1 MKLLK
6 CCIIMILCFFAAQH
20 ADAKKYIVQ
29 GQIFDAESKA
39 RLADADITFVNARTG
54 KILGLGKDS
63 GYGLQHNAD
72 SWFYL
77 YFYADPNETFP
88 LRIEVEL
95 DGYRTATLTYDF
107 SASFPEMLKIEKP
120 INMVKG
126 NADDDMEVNLNEVV
140 VTATKIKMV
149 MKGDTIVY
157 DADAFRLSEGSM
169 LDALIGQLPG
179 AELDDNGQITVNGK
193 KISSLLVDGKDF
205 FTGDPNVALRNLP
218 AYTVKN
224 VKVYDRT
231 NPFAAPGKFVG
242 EQDKDL
248 VMDVNLKKQYQMGF
262 VGNIEGG
269 YGSSDRYLG
278 RLFALEYT
286 RKVRLSA
293 YANINNINNDSRGPG
308 ITANDGVIMDNGW
321 QEATVNEGERKL
333 IRAGLDYHITNTDN
347 PDDRYVKELIFNGS
361 TSYSRTVTD
370 IDRHIST
377 SDFLAGIPNRFGRSG
392 TRDNNTAHEVSSLNS
407 LMYWFNSNLLWL
419 KPNFRYYR
427 GDGHSMATTAQFLDN
442 PVESRLGE
450 AIDSVSNN
458 IDGVYA
464 RRYGLLYLDNNS
476 EHRKNREVT
485 TDGRFYSNI
494 NAFNPF
500 GFGVIFD
507 WRYTDR
513 HYDADRRQNVTFK
526 TEDIDPVIRNSIT
539 SEPFRDWSYAPA
551 LRLTYSGDSYSAEIS
566 DRVTMGGTDGSR
578 EIILPD
584 DPLTPLESY
593 MIDNVNSYFSRER
606 TKSNAIYGLL
616 QSRITLTDMY
626 NLDLT
631 ADCEM
636 ENGTRRLKYQ
646 RDEIDTTFS
655 RSHVLVRP
663 SLTLRLNNDD
673 AVRKVYTIKV
683 NARQTL
689 PQMTRLLRSVDTTDP
704 MSIRLGNPDLKKMT
718 RLMAMAS
725 VEINNMTSKSMLR
738 ASVDYSH
745 YWNRMA
751 DYKMYDPTTGISTYQ
766 PVNVSGSYIVNGSVN
781 FSFPF
786 TRAQKLWFST
796 VTTVSYNYN
805 PDFISI
811 DGSSSAISTVIN
823 NTYLTENIS
832 LRWDVVSGVKVALNL
847 GAQWRSATSDTQGF
861 NNINIWNL
869 KSGATASARLPLGFE
884 LATDFTYHSRRGY
897 DDNALNKNYIV
908 WNARLERSFLK
919 GALNAKIDAYD
930 ILGQISNVDAQV
942 NSLGLTETWTNSMSR
957 YVLLTL
963 AWRFSI
969 MPHK

>member
-1 MKLLK
+1 MKFLK
-6 CCIIMILCFFAAQH
+6 CCITIILCFLAVQN

-29 GQIFDAESKA
+29 GRIFDAESKE
-39 RLADADITFVNARTG
+39 RLADADITFVDTRTG
-54 KILGLGKDS
+54 KILGLGKDT
-63 GYGLQHNAD
+63 GFGLQHNAD

-77 YFYADPNETFP
+77 YFFANPSETFP
-88 LRIEVEL
+88 LQIEVRL

-107 SASFPEMLKIEKP
+107 SASFPETLRIDKP
-120 INMVKG
+120 INLVKG
-126 NADDDMEVNLNEVV
+126 NADDGMEVNLNEVV

-179 AELDDNGQITVNGK
+179 AALDDKGQITVNGK

-205 FTGDPNVALRNLP
+205 FKGDPNVALRNLP

-231 NPFAAPGKFVG
+231 NPFVAPGKFAG
-242 EQDKDL
+242 EQDKEL
-248 VMDVNLKKQYQMGF
+248 VMNVNLKKQYQMGF
-262 VGNIEGG
+262 VGNMEGG
-269 YGSSDRYLG
+269 YGSSGRYLG

-308 ITANDGVIMDNGW
+308 ITSNNGVIMDNGW

-347 PDDRYVKELIFNGS
+347 PDDRYIKELIFNGS
-361 TSYSRTVTD
+361 TNYNRTVTD
-370 IDRHIST
+370 INKHIST

-392 TRDNNTAHEVSSLNS
+392 MRNQNTAHEVNSRNS
-407 LMYWFNSNLLWL
+407 LMYWFNTNLLWL
-419 KPNFRYYR
+419 MPNFTYYH
-427 GDGHSMATTAQFLDN
+427 GDGHSSATTAQFLSN
-442 PVESRLGE
+442 PAESRLGE
-450 AIDSVSNN
+450 AIDSVSKN
-458 IDGVYA
+458 IDSTYA
-464 RRYGLLYLDNNS
+464 RRYGLLYLDSNN
-476 EHRKNREVT
+476 EHRKNREIS

-494 NAFNPF
+494 NAYNPF

-513 HYDADRRQNVTFK
+513 HTDADRQQKITFTK
-526 TEDIDPVIRNSIT
+526 QDIAPVIRNSIT
-539 SEPFRDWSYAPA
+539 SEPYRNWSYAPT
-551 LRLTYSGDSYSAEIS
+551 LRLTYSGNSYSAEIS
-566 DRVTMGGTDGSR
+566 DRFTMEGTNGRR

-593 MIDNVNSYFSRER
+593 VIDDVNSYYSRER

-616 QSRITLTDMY
+616 QSRITLNDMY

-646 RDEIDTTFS
+646 RNDIDTIFR

-673 AVRKVYTIKV
+673 AVRKIYTLSV

-704 MSIRLGNPDLKKMT
+704 MSIRLGNPALKKMT

-725 VEINNMTSKSMLR
+725 VEINNMPRKSMLR
-738 ASVDYSH
+738 ASIDYTR

-751 DYKMYDPTTGISTYQ
+751 DYKMYDAETGRSTYQ
-766 PVNVSGSYIVNGSVN
+766 PVNVSGSYIVDGSVN
-781 FSFPF
+781 YSFPF

-796 VTTVSYNYN
+796 ATTASYNYN
-805 PDFISI
+805 PDFISL
-811 DGSSSAISTVIN
+811 DNSSSAIRTVIN
-823 NTYLTENIS
+823 NTYLTENIT
-832 LRWDVVSGVKVALNL
+832 LRWDVVKGMKVALNL
-847 GAQWRSATSDTQGF
+847 GAQWRSATSETPDF
-861 NNINIWNL
+861 NDINIWNL
-869 KSGATASARLPLGFE
+869 KSGVTLSARLPFGFE
-884 LATDFTYHSRRGY
+884 VASDFTYNKRTGY

-908 WNARLERSFLK
+908 WNARLEHSFLK

-969 MPHK
+969 MPKK